1 MTDKSEKRLS
11 AIAHLHN
18 ALYLI
23 SRQKL
28 FAAYASICRALED
41 SGEKLEAPEAIF
53 ERFAR
58 ICAGEEVNAEVQEIN
73 AELRKVTMNIPAR
86 FRGEPPR
93 AYLLYIGEDERNTCY
108 VRIKP
113 TGRMTVF
120 YDEECKHWR
129 AEYDT
134 KSKKTEKESDTQTCQ
149 DAF

>member
-1 MTDKSEKRLS
+1 MKRV
-11 AIAHLHN
+11 N
-18 ALYLI
+18 
-23 SRQKL
+23 
-28 FAAYASICRALED
+28 RARLRGKPLD
-41 SGEKLEAPEAIF
+41 SDCKTANTST
-53 ERFAR
+53 
-58 ICAGEEVNAEVQEIN
+58 GEEVNAEVQEIN

-129 AEYDT
+129 AKYDT
-134 KSKKTEKESDTQTCQ
+134 KSEKTKKEKTR
-149 DAF
+149 

>member
-41 SGEKLEAPEAIF
+41 SGEKLKAPEAIF
-53 ERFAR
+53 GRFAR

-86 FRGEPPR
+86 FRGEPR
-93 AYLLYIGEDERNTCY
+93 TVCGKSVART
-108 VRIKP
+108 
-113 TGRMTVF
+113 TGQEAVKAWNRL
-120 YDEECKHWR
+120 K
-129 AEYDT
+129 
-134 KSKKTEKESDTQTCQ
+134 
-149 DAF
+149 